1 MNDKSG
7 APSHM
12 NKAAFFG
19 LLCALALFPD
29 LASAEASGECG
40 GDFDHS
46 HGSWNA
52 LVKQHVTGKSVS
64 YGALRSSG
72 RQKLTSYLGTLEGV
86 CRSQYDSWNQN
97 QKLAFWINAYN
108 AYTAS
113 LILDNYPTP
122 SIMKIGGQGAAFKRR
137 FVPLGHLRSKGAKA
151 SKISLNDVE
160 NGIIRKQFREPRIHF
175 ALNCASKSCPPLR
188 AEAYVA
194 TSLSRQLEAQTR
206 AFARDTS
213 ANRYDAK
220 THTLFLSRIFEW
232 YGEDFR
238 RGKNTVQ
245 SFVGGYLGGAAAD
258 AIKAKAP
265 RVKYLEYDWSLNGR

>member
-1 MNDKSG
+1 MLTVL
-7 APSHM
+7 
-12 NKAAFFG
+12 G
-19 LLCALALFPD
+19 LTCGLTLIPALAN
-29 LASAEASGECG
+29 AEASGECS

-52 LVKQHVTGKSVS
+52 LVKQHVSGKSVN

-72 RQKLTSYLGTLEGV
+72 RQKLTSYLSTLEGV
-86 CRSQYDSWNQN
+86 CRSQYDGWNQN
-97 QKLAFWINAYN
+97 QKLAFWLNAYN
-108 AYTAS
+108 AYTVS

-137 FVPLGHLRSKGAKA
+137 FVPLGHLRSKGAKN

-160 NGIIRKQFREPRIHF
+160 NAIIRKQFREPRIHF

-188 AEAYVA
+188 AEAYSA
-194 TSLSRQLEAQTR
+194 ASLPRQLEAQTR
-206 AFARDTS
+206 AFIRDTS
-213 ANRYDAK
+213 VNRYDTK

-238 RGKNTVQ
+238 RGKSTVE
-245 SFVGGYLGGAAAD
+245 SFVGTYLGGAATD
-258 AIKAKAP
+258 AITARPP